1 MQTIGAAP
9 RIRWRALPARAAAV
23 AAMLLAG
30 AAIAAD
36 ATAPIKPDAGTPSN
50 KTIIEHLDIV
60 AFGNEYTGRRYD
72 AVRKWRAPIVARID
86 GPAPDYLEDFVAQHL
101 ADLQKITRHPAALAY
116 SPRILR
122 EKRVPKGLTSKS
134 FNMFLLYY
142 PIGELTAVARKQLGK
157 RMDASLKRLAA
168 GASTCEATLFTKQ
181 NEIRSAVV
189 LFPAERPKN
198 HMRACV
204 VEELTQVLG
213 LPNDSSSVNPSIFND
228 KSQYFELTD
237 HDRLM
242 LKVLYDPRITI
253 GMPRDRALIVGRQVL
268 DEIRPE

>member
-1 MQTIGAAP
+1 
-9 RIRWRALPARAAAV
+9 
-23 AAMLLAG
+23 MLLAG
-30 AAIAAD
+30 AALAAEVR
-36 ATAPIKPDAGTPSN
+36 APFKPDAGTPSN
-50 KTIIEHLDIV
+50 KTIIEHFNII

-86 GPAPDYLEDFVAQHL
+86 GPAPDYFEDFVNQHL
-101 ADLQKITRHPAALAY
+101 ADLQKITGHPAALAY

-122 EKRVPKGLTSKS
+122 QKRVPKGLSSKS

-142 PIGELTAVARKQLGK
+142 PIDQLTAVAQKQLGN
-157 RMDASLKRLAA
+157 RMDDSLKRLGA
-168 GASTCEATLFTKQ
+168 GASTCEATLFTKD

-213 LPNDSSSVNPSIFND
+213 LPNDSPSVSPSIFND
-228 KSQYFELTD
+228 KSPINELTD

-242 LKVLYDPRITI
+242 LRMLYDPRITI
-253 GMPRDRALIVGRQVL
+253 GMPRAQALIVGRTVL

>member
-1 MQTIGAAP
+1 MQILAAVYLHL
-9 RIRWRALPARAAAV
+9 RRALPRCAAV
-23 AAMLLAG
+23 VALLLAG
-30 AAIAAD
+30 AALAAE
-36 ATAPIKPDAGTPSN
+36 ARAPFKPDAGTPSN
-50 KTIIEHLDIV
+50 KTIIEHFNII

-86 GPAPDYLEDFVAQHL
+86 GPAPDYFEDYVVQHL
-101 ADLQKITRHPAALAY
+101 ADLQKITGHPAALAY

-122 EKRVPKGLTSKS
+122 EKRVPKGLTAKS

-142 PIGELTAVARKQLGK
+142 PIHELTAVARKQLGK
-157 RMDASLKRLAA
+157 RMDDSLKRLAD
-168 GASTCEATLFTKQ
+168 GASTCEATLFTND
-181 NEIRSAVV
+181 NEIRSAVI

-213 LPNDSSSVNPSIFND
+213 LPNDSPSVSPSIFND
-228 KSQYFELTD
+228 KSPINELTD

-242 LKVLYDPRITI
+242 LKMLYDPRIAV
-253 GMPRDRALIVGRQVL
+253 GMPRAQALIVGRKVL

>member
-1 MQTIGAAP
+1 MQPIGAAH
-9 RIRWRALPARAAAV
+9 RTRWRTLPAWAAAV

-30 AAIAAD
+30 AALSAEAR
-36 ATAPIKPDAGTPSN
+36 APFKPDAGTPSN
-50 KTIIEHLDIV
+50 KTIIEHFNII

-86 GPAPDYLEDFVAQHL
+86 GPAPDYFEDFVNQHL
-101 ADLQKITRHPAALAY
+101 ADLQKITGHPAALAY

-122 EKRVPKGLTSKS
+122 EKRLPKGLSSKS

-142 PIGELTAVARKQLGK
+142 PIDQLTAVAQKQLGN
-157 RMDASLKRLAA
+157 RMDDSLKRLGA
-168 GASTCEATLFTKQ
+168 GASTCEATLFTKD

-213 LPNDSSSVNPSIFND
+213 LPNDSPSVSPSIFND
-228 KSQYFELTD
+228 KSPINELTD

-242 LKVLYDPRITI
+242 LRMLYDPRITI
-253 GMPRDRALIVGRQVL
+253 GMSRDRALIVGRKVL